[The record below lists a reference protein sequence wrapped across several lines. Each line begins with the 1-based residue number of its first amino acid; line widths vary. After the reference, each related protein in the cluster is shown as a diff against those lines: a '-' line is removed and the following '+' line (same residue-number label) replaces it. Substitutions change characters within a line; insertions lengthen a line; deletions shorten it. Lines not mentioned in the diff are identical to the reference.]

1 MNMKKL
7 AARIGTKFGILSMF
21 VILCSATGCAT
32 PTARNTPMDQ
42 YDLNRFV
49 IDCKQKENQTRF
61 LLSLL
66 NEGEDRHNA
75 MLQNILMPWRV
86 ITDNGAYNRNMAMY
100 TGANNYDIRQLL
112 YLIKV
117 NCG

>member
-1 MNMKKL
+1 MKRH
-7 AARIGTKFGILSMF
+7 AGRIVRNFGILSTLVM
-21 VILCSATGCAT
+21 VLSLVGCAT
-32 PTARNTPMDQ
+32 PTARNTPMDP

-49 IDCKQKENQTRF
+49 IDCRQKEQQTQF
-61 LLSLL
+61 LLSLM
-66 NEGEDRHNA
+66 NDGEDRHNA

-86 ITDNGAYNRNMAMY
+86 ITDSNGYSRNTAMY